1 MMGTNYSLQTAQPW
15 WDIVEKIRFCTCS
28 MHSLHSAKWGGIINQ
43 SINQPINQLKSINLA
58 YLTRHK
64 HFTGLLYPWGET
76 LFEIKSISLIN
87 KLFSYCGRWVYWY
100 TKSHDLKCYIFVLV
114 ICSHW
119 TMRGLLANHIQ
130 SKINHDLHRE
140 PFRQYMYSDFL
151 LQKISNFS
159 DITNSDF
166 CITIALLAWG
176 CTGEKCPT

>member
-15 WDIVEKIRFCTCS
+15 WDIVEKIRFC
-28 MHSLHSAKWGGIINQ
+28 GIINQ

-87 KLFSYCGRWVYWY
+87 KLFSYCGRWVNWYY

-130 SKINHDLHRE
+130 SKINHDLQE
-140 PFRQYMYSDFL
+140 NLLDSTCTLIFCCKKSVTFL
-151 LQKISNFS
+151 I
-159 DITNSDF
+159 
-166 CITIALLAWG
+166 
-176 CTGEKCPT
+176 